1 MAIRTALGTKS
12 RAICDRCGFE
22 YPYLSL
28 RPEWTGHRVCIECW
42 ESKHPQLTP
51 HHVNDAIALR
61 HPRVGENQREDSNPR
76 IKIGFDT
83 PIIVNAVSPGII
95 LAATPSGIDSTM
107 VLGMILMGIDSPM
120 SLGTVT
126 PTALVEGTG
135 ISTPMALGNE
145 TPQAIVMETGIDAT
159 MQLGTVTASVTYPAW
174 GQSTWSSG
182 TWGN

>member
-22 YPYLSL
+22 YPYLEL
-28 RPEWTGHRVCIECW
+28 RPEWTGHRVCSACW

-61 HPRVGENQREDSNPR
+61 HPRVGENEREDANPR
-76 IKIGFDT
+76 PRGIST
-83 PIIVNAVSPGII
+83 PIRIFDGVPLSTVSP
-95 LAATPSGIDSTM
+95 TPSGIDSAM
-107 VLGMILMGIDSPM
+107 KLGMVIFGIDSTM
-120 SLGTVT
+120 ILGTAIAVSSPT
-126 PTALVEGTG
+126 PSG
-135 ISTPMALGNE
+135 ISATMALGNE
-145 TPQAIVMETGIDAT
+145 TPQAADVPSGIDAT
-159 MQLGTVTASVTYPAW
+159 MILGTATVVVTYPAW